1 MKQIKPAYRYPIKR
15 QVLPVIGLSLL
26 MLLRVTPVAAG
37 DQDDDRFSWRSNV
50 WVEPSWSSSWG
61 HRWGHDY
68 RAPWRWGIGFST
80 GSAYWRPY
88 SYRPYYRPYWQQAWR
103 YPYRYERRD
112 VVKPATQSTPVR
124 PPLQITTGVQTSA
137 AIKTLPA
144 NARVRQHN
152 GATVYEWQGVLYR
165 YDWAS
170 DSYQVVK

>member
-1 MKQIKPAYRYPIKR
+1 MKQLKPVYRYLIKR
-15 QVLPVIGLSLL
+15 HVLPAIGLSLL
-26 MLLRVTPVAAG
+26 MLLGVMPVAAG
-37 DQDDDRFSWRSNV
+37 NQDDDRFSWRSNV
-50 WVEPSWSSSWG
+50 WLEPSWSSTWD

-68 RAPWRWGIGFST
+68 REPWRWGIGFST

-112 VVKPATQSTPVR
+112 VVKPATQSIPVQ
-124 PPLQITTGVQTSA
+124 PPLQITTGVQTSH

-144 NARVRQHN
+144 NARVKQRN
-152 GATVYEWQGVLYR
+152 GVIVYEWQGGLYR